1 MLIGTLIRTRIMHG
15 FSVYEAHLDW
25 VVTESREE
33 KEERKRGNRLPAC
46 RLNFKETK
54 KLIYTRGVA

>member
-33 KEERKRGNRLPAC
+33 KEEKKGNLPAC
-46 RLNFKETK
+46 RLDFKETK
-54 KLIYTRGVA
+54 KLTFTRGVA